1 MSDASPTAAAD
12 TPPQDPGQ
20 LQRSVG
26 LTGAV
31 VLGLGSIVG
40 TGAFVSLGLAA
51 SPAGAWLPLAVLLA
65 GLLAACNGLSSAQL
79 AAHLPKSGGTY
90 LYASRLLHPAI
101 GLVAGATFLT
111 AKSASAA
118 AAAIGVAGY
127 TLGMFS
133 PQAWPP
139 LLIALFAGSIIVAMT
154 SLVLGGLRRSN
165 VLNALL
171 VAITFVGLGVFV
183 VAAGLAKPGPQLT
196 QYSGASSLG
205 VGLAQATALCFV
217 AYTGYGRVATLGE
230 EIRNPQRNIPR
241 AVIITLV
248 VSAIAYAAV
257 AFAAMYAVGPIG
269 FAQAVEGGATLEN
282 VLHMVGSSSTLRNV
296 VAVTGIA
303 AMLGVLLNLLLGLSR
318 VALAMGRQGDL
329 PPLFAKLDKSGQ
341 TPVAAVIGVAVVI
354 LLVAAT
360 GSVKAAWSFSAVT
373 VLIYY
378 GLTNLAALRL
388 QAADRLA
395 PRWVSVVGLIG
406 CLGLT
411 LFLEPTYV
419 MAGLVVVVAAAAWY
433 FLARIVGGEPRV
445 Q

>member
-1 MSDASPTAAAD
+1 MG
-12 TPPQDPGQ
+12 TPPPANAAPPPHQ

-51 SPAGAWLPLAVLLA
+51 ASAGAWLPLAVLLA
-65 GLLAACNGLSSAQL
+65 GLLATCNGLSSAQL
-79 AAHLPKSGGTY
+79 AARLPKSGGTY
-90 LYASRLLHPAI
+90 LYASRLLNPML

-127 TLGMFS
+127 ALGMVS
-133 PQAWPP
+133 AEAWPSGVVIG
-139 LLIALFAGSIIVAMT
+139 LAAAIVVAMT
-154 SLVLGGLRRSN
+154 ALVLGGLRRSN
-165 VLNALL
+165 LVNAVL
-171 VAITFVGLGVFV
+171 VAITLLGLGVFV
-183 VAAGLAKPGPQLT
+183 AAAGSADRWTLDGNNDQRPLAT
-196 QYSGASSLG
+196 
-205 VGLAQATALCFV
+205 GLAQATALCFV

-230 EIRNPQRNIPR
+230 EIRDPQRNIPR
-241 AVIITLV
+241 AVVLTLV
-248 VSAIAYAAV
+248 VSAVAYAAV
-257 AFAAMYAVGPIG
+257 AFAALHAVGSIG
-269 FAQAVEGGATLEN
+269 FAQAVAGGATLEN
-282 VLHMVGSSSTLRNV
+282 VLHMVGTSPTVRTV
-296 VAVTGIA
+296 VAVTAIA

-329 PPLFAKLDKSGQ
+329 PPAFARLDAKGQ
-341 TPVAAVIGVAVVI
+341 TPVAAVVGVAVVI
-354 LLVAAT
+354 LLVVAT

-388 QAADRLA
+388 QATGRLA

-406 CLGLT
+406 CVGLA
-411 LFLEPTYV
+411 LLVDPPYV
-419 MAGLVVVVAAAAWY
+419 IAGLVVVGAAAAWY
-433 FLARIVGGEPRV
+433 VLARLFGGEAKV